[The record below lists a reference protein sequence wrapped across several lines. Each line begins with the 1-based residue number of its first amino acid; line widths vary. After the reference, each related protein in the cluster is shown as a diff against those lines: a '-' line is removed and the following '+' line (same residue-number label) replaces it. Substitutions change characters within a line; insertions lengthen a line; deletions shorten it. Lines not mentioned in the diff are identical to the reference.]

1 MWNLDVL
8 LNNVQELYVN
18 RTVASFPGSL
28 LKRKKVNEANG
39 MGCWYV
45 VVLDLFQASN
55 NLQAWNKDQYVR
67 TVGS

>member
-8 LNNVQELYVN
+8 LNIVQELYVN

-39 MGCWYV
+39 MGWYV
-45 VVLDLFQASN
+45 VGASG
-55 NLQAWNKDQYVR
+55 LK
-67 TVGS
+67 